1 MRILSCQQKYLTK
14 IFSPH
19 LQMGTWKRLWIHII
33 SEAAVHVVPI
43 YWFVLYWL
51 FNTRLHCFLFCD
63 ILWLNID
70 WDIIHLNS
78 ALTTH
83 SPSTHHSHTLS
94 LVISSVTISYNYL
107 VCRGMDFIKF
117 YYFVLMCFKTSGNY
131 NEAQRFTNLWYIWV
145 KTCWNWFI
153 NFK

>member
-1 MRILSCQQKYLTK
+1 MDSEPSELTSLVINEFINDEASARTLMNENSELPAK

-19 LQMGTWKRLWIHII
+19 LQMGTWKKLWIHIM

-83 SPSTHHSHTLS
+83 NLHTTATLS
-94 LVISSVTISYNYL
+94 HLLSPQLPLVTIISCVVAWIL
-107 VCRGMDFIKF
+107 LSFIILF
-117 YYFVLMCFKTSGNY
+117 SGPHY
-131 NEAQRFTNLWYIWV
+131 
-145 KTCWNWFI
+145 
-153 NFK
+153 